1 MRAIVFDLDGV
12 VVDTESTDFA
22 AWERSYREHGQ
33 VLPRDAWVSAIGSD
47 GSRFDPLV
55 HLRELVGK
63 GFDEAGMQRTRRA
76 YRDALTAKLVPLPG
90 VVSLLD
96 QADRA
101 GLPVAVASSSE
112 HEWVEG
118 HLGQAGLLRRFR
130 LLCCKE
136 DVARVKPDP
145 ALYRAAVAGLGVL
158 PAEAIAIE
166 DSPNGVAAAVVAG
179 LFCVAVPG
187 PMTRGLDFSAAQ
199 LEVGTLAET
208 SLDAIR
214 AAAARRSA

>member
-47 GSRFDPLV
+47 GSRFDPLE

-90 VVSLLD
+90 VVSLID

-101 GLPVAVASSSE
+101 GLPAAVASSSE
-112 HEWVEG
+112 REWVEG

-130 LLCCKE
+130 LLRCKE

-145 ALYRAAVAGLGVL
+145 ALYRAAVAGLGVS

-166 DSPNGVAAAVVAG
+166 DSPNGVAAAVAAG

-199 LEVGTLAET
+199 LEVETLAET
-208 SLDAIR
+208 SLDAIC
-214 AAAARRSA
+214 AAATRRSA

>member
-55 HLRELVGK
+55 HLRELVGQ
-63 GFDEAGMQRTRRA
+63 GFDEAGMQRARRA
-76 YRDALTAKLVPLPG
+76 HRDALTAKLAPLPG

-101 GLPVAVASSSE
+101 GLPAAVASSSE
-112 HEWVEG
+112 REWVEG

-130 LLCCKE
+130 LLRCKE
-136 DVARVKPDP
+136 DVVRVKPDP
-145 ALYRAAVAGLGVL
+145 ELYRAAVAGLGVS

-166 DSPNGVAAAVVAG
+166 DSPNGVAAAVTAG

-199 LEVGTLAET
+199 LEVASLAET
-208 SLDAIR
+208 SLEAIR

>member
-22 AWERSYREHGQ
+22 AWERSYREHGL

-63 GFDEAGMQRTRRA
+63 GFDEAGMQRARRA
-76 YRDALTAKLVPLPG
+76 YRDALTAKLAPLPG

-101 GLPVAVASSSE
+101 GLPAAVASSSE
-112 HEWVEG
+112 REWVEG

-136 DVARVKPDP
+136 DVVRVKPDP
-145 ALYRAAVAGLGVL
+145 ELYRAAVAGLGVL

-166 DSPNGVAAAVVAG
+166 DSPNGVAAAVAAG

-199 LEVGTLAET
+199 LEVESLAST
-208 SLDAIR
+208 SLEAIC